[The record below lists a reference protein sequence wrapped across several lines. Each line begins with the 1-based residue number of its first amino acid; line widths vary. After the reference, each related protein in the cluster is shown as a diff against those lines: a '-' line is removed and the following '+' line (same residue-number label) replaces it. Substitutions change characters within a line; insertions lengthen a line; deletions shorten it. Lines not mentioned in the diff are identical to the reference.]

1 MGLELYWVDLV
12 VLVERQLPVAMSEGV
27 VYVSLLAR
35 VMETLPQVQLDLLD
49 HKSQSQVPTQPT
61 MEAVVVQELA

>member
-1 MGLELYWVDLV
+1 VDLA

-27 VYVSLLAR
+27 VYVSPLAR
-35 VMETLPQVQLDLLD
+35 VMETLLQVQLDLLD
-49 HKSQSQVPTQPT
+49 HKSQSQVPAQPT